1 MNIFQLAQAR
11 QAAGEAFALVSV
23 LRVQAPT
30 SARPGDKALVS
41 ADGVIEGWIGG
52 GCAQPAVIKAARLA
66 MADGQARTI
75 RITPSGETVER
86 TLDDVLEFGMS
97 CHSGGT
103 LELFIDPVL
112 PPAALLVLGDSPVA
126 QALVKLAPQVGLQVH
141 AQASVQNGESLP
153 RAPWV
158 VVATQGRGDIAA
170 LRGALGVQARA
181 VWFVAS
187 ARKAQVLKDN
197 LKTSGENAAS
207 VDAIIAPAGRL
218 VGAQTPEE
226 IALSVLFDVVAQR
239 RNPQDISGVSAVN
252 RASANVNSEVNAIEN
267 VATPVASCCGG
278 KAKAAQ
284 AKLDEKLDAMVS
296 AAVDTQPEMAQV
308 AAPVVTKKSCCG
320 G

>member
-52 GCAQPAVIKAARLA
+52 GCAQPAVVKAARLA
-66 MADGQARTI
+66 LADGQARTI
-75 RITPSGETVER
+75 RISPSGETVER

-112 PPAALLVLGDSPVA
+112 PPATLMVLGDSPVA

-141 AQASVQNGESLP
+141 AQPTVQSGENLP
-153 RAPWV
+153 RSPWV
-158 VVATQGRGDIAA
+158 VVATQGRGDINA
-170 LRGALGVQARA
+170 LRAALGVQAQC

-187 ARKAQVLKDN
+187 ARKAQVLKEN
-197 LKTSGENAAS
+197 LKTSGENAPA

-226 IALSVLFDVVAQR
+226 IALSVLFDVVAKR
-239 RNPQDISGVSAVN
+239 RNPTEFSKEEEPV
-252 RASANVNSEVNAIEN
+252 RADLQEAFAIDN
-267 VATPVASCCGG
+267 VATAVSASAQTQAVPAASCCGS
-278 KAKAAQ
+278 KAKAP
-284 AKLDEKLDAMVS
+284 
-296 AAVDTQPEMAQV
+296 AVPE
-308 AAPVVTKKSCCG
+308 PVKKSCCG

>member
-1 MNIFQLAQAR
+1 
-11 QAAGEAFALVSV
+11 
-23 LRVQAPT
+23 
-30 SARPGDKALVS
+30 
-41 ADGVIEGWIGG
+41 
-52 GCAQPAVIKAARLA
+52 
-66 MADGQARTI
+66 
-75 RITPSGETVER
+75 
-86 TLDDVLEFGMS
+86 
-97 CHSGGT
+97 
-103 LELFIDPVL
+103 
-112 PPAALLVLGDSPVA
+112 
-126 QALVKLAPQVGLQVH
+126 
-141 AQASVQNGESLP
+141 
-153 RAPWV
+153 V

-239 RNPQDISGVSAVN
+239 RNPQDISGVSSVN
-252 RASANVNSEVNAIEN
+252 NASVNVNKEVNAIEN
-267 VATPVASCCGG
+267 VATPAASCCGG

>member
-41 ADGVIEGWIGG
+41 ADGTIEGWIGG

-75 RITPSGETVER
+75 RITPSGESVER

-141 AQASVQNGESLP
+141 AQATVQGGQTLP

-170 LRGALGVQARA
+170 LRGALAVQAQC

-226 IALSVLFDVVAQR
+226 IALSVLFDVVAKR
-239 RNPQDISGVSAVN
+239 RHPSLSLQQEDALGDHQATQF
-252 RASANVNSEVNAIEN
+252 ATEN
-267 VATPVASCCGG
+267 VASNVAAPAQTQAAAVSSCCASKAPAAVLAEPVKSSCCGG
-278 KAKAAQ
+278 
-284 AKLDEKLDAMVS
+284 
-296 AAVDTQPEMAQV
+296 
-308 AAPVVTKKSCCG
+308 
-320 G
+320 

>member
-1 MNIFQLAQAR
+1 MQIFELAQAR
-11 QAAGEAFALVSV
+11 QQAGIPFALVSV

-52 GCAQPAVIKAARLA
+52 GCAQPAVVKAARLA
-66 MADGQARTI
+66 LADGQARTI
-75 RITPSGETVER
+75 RITPSGESVER

-112 PPAALLVLGDSPVA
+112 PPASLLVLGDSPVA

-141 AQASVQNGESLP
+141 AHATVQSGENLP
-153 RAPWV
+153 RSPWV
-158 VVATQGRGDIAA
+158 VVATQGRGDINALRAA
-170 LRGALGVQARA
+170 LAVQAQC

-197 LKTSGENAAS
+197 LKTSGENAQA

-226 IALSVLFDVVAQR
+226 IALSVLFDVVAKR
-239 RNPQDISGVSAVN
+239 RNPTESFKEEETAGSVLQETVATESVA
-252 RASANVNSEVNAIEN
+252 NAIAEPLEIQAAP
-267 VATPVASCCGG
+267 ATSCCGS
-278 KAKAAQ
+278 KAKAP
-284 AKLDEKLDAMVS
+284 
-296 AAVDTQPEMAQV
+296 AVIE
-308 AAPVVTKKSCCG
+308 PVKKSCCG